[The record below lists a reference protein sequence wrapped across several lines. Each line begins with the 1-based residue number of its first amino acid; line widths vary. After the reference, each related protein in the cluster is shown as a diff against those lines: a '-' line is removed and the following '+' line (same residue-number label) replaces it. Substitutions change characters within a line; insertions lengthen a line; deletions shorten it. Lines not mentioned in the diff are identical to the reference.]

1 MNWLPRARFFDRSVR
16 GAQRD
21 DGGKSRLETG
31 FAEKPMRFAF
41 ASFARRP
48 SDDGFL
54 DTLRPAT
61 SCDRREVCPPG
72 RTQRRSWT
80 VALAEWLRGG
90 WTPTPAVP
98 RASRH
103 VPPAASLDE
112 VRRDFIDAVDD
123 VRTPQAEDLLD
134 RIRAARGLREF
145 WHLRAEAFRLVS
157 LHHSQSE
164 ADERLAWLNRHF
176 PTRSARSGFGGL
188 SSAHTSGSKDMWP

>member
-1 MNWLPRARFFDRSVR
+1 M
-16 GAQRD
+16 
-21 DGGKSRLETG
+21 RL
-31 FAEKPMRFAF
+31 AF

-61 SCDRREVCPPG
+61 PHDRREVCPPG
-72 RTQRRSWT
+72 RTAGRSWT
-80 VALAEWLRGG
+80 VALADWLRGG
-90 WTPTPAVP
+90 WSPTPAVP
-98 RASRH
+98 QASRRGTRA
-103 VPPAASLDE
+103 VSLEE

-123 VRTPQAEDLLD
+123 LRTPEAEALLD
-134 RIRAARGLREF
+134 HIRAARGLREF

-176 PTRSARSGFGGL
+176 PTRSPRSGFGSL
-188 SSAHTSGSKDMWP
+188 SSAPTSHAKDMWP